1 MLCGGKYAL
10 VLAKLVEL
18 LRKASNIKDVNL
30 STEDWGRVRVWGNQ
44 MRSLGEDKVDSE
56 IFSLMDDL
64 DAFSFQAMVRVFF
77 ILMTGGLFEEGGA
90 GKEEEAFFA
99 TDAKGLTDR

>member
-18 LRKASNIKDVNL
+18 LEKASNITDVNL

-44 MRSLGEDKVDSE
+44 MRSLGEEKVGSN
-56 IFSLMDDL
+56 IFSLMGDL
-64 DAFSFQAMVRVFF
+64 DAVSFQAMVRVFF

-99 TDAKGLTDR
+99 TAAKGLTDR